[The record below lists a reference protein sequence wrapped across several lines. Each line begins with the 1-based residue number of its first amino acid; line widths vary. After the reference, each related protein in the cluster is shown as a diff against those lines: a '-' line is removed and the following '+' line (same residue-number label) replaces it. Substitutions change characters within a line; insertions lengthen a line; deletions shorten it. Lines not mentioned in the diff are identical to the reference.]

1 MYAYFV
7 SVCEMSQ
14 LNLLTGTAMQL
25 PSRINRT
32 DTSTIEGWKWMYEM
46 TSSPE
51 LTLTELLDLIETEK
65 ELREEKGKHFKDSK
79 SLFEDLDSTD

>member
-1 MYAYFV
+1 
-7 SVCEMSQ
+7 
-14 LNLLTGTAMQL
+14 
-25 PSRINRT
+25 
-32 DTSTIEGWKWMYEM
+32 MYEM